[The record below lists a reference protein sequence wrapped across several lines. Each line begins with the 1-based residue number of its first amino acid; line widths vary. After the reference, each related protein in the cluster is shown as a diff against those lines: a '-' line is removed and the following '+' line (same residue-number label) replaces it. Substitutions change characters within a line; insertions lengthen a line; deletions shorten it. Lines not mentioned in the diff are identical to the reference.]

1 MSKLDAGMD
10 MEDFEA
16 ARIARIIKANSCTLG
31 EARTCEITSSSACA
45 LCGWRADEAERRRRL
60 PLFRNSKG
68 LWQKRVGARGK

>member
-1 MSKLDAGMD
+1 MD

-16 ARIARIIKANSCTLG
+16 ARIARIIKASSCTLG
-31 EARTCEITSSSACA
+31 EARTCIANGSQTATCEG
-45 LCGWRADEAERRRRL
+45 CGWRADEAERRRRL